1 MIKLPRFLRISV
13 TTFFSIVLISSIFGQ
28 EKIAKEIHETYP
40 VNNNSLL
47 SITNKYGN
55 IDIRNWDKQ
64 SIDVVVQIVLKGITD
79 KQSENI
85 LNSIS
90 INYNTQGG
98 KIIFETVIDDN
109 LNNSIFKINNGSK
122 KFEVNY
128 IVNMPHT
135 VPVDLHNKYGNIF
148 IDKLSAPST
157 IEVKYGNLK
166 ANDIQSESKEP
177 LTQVILGY
185 SEGNIE
191 LCSWLKIII
200 KYSKVHIEESKALIF
215 VSKYSKIFV
224 ERGSSIV
231 TESKYDEYNVGTIA
245 NFVTESSY
253 SNFAFK
259 SIGKKLQTE
268 TSYSDVKVG
277 FVPAGFELIK
287 VSNRYGSYKIGI
299 EENASYTIKGYCKYG
314 DIIYPDEGRINRIQ
328 ENSELTIEGL
338 VGKDEN
344 TDAQVVL
351 ESKYGSIKLVD

>member
-1 MIKLPRFLRISV
+1 MNLPRFLRISV
-13 TTFFSIVLISSIFGQ
+13 TSFFLIALIPSIFAQ
-28 EKIAKEIHETYP
+28 EKVAKEIHETYP
-40 VNNNSLL
+40 VDNNTLL

-55 IDIRNWDKQ
+55 IDIRNWDRQ
-64 SIDVVVQIVLKGITD
+64 SIDVVVQIVLKGITG
-79 KQSENI
+79 KQSEDI

-90 INYNTQGG
+90 INYSAQGS

-122 KFEVNY
+122 KFEINY

-166 ANDIQSESKEP
+166 ANDIKSESKEP

-191 LCSWLKIII
+191 LCSWLKIIT

-253 SNFAFK
+253 SNFTFK

-287 VSNRYGSYKIGI
+287 VSNKYGSYKIGI
-299 EENASYTIKGYCKYG
+299 EENASYKIKGYCKYG
-314 DIIYPDEGRINRIQ
+314 DIIYPGEGRINRIQ
-328 ENSELTIEGL
+328 ENTELTIEGL

-344 TDAQVVL
+344 TNAQVVL